1 MKRDPRSYRPQQ
13 LHRPPAPRKKAAA
26 PPPAPGPDR
35 PEGFYLQPVRRASA
49 MHPYG
54 WPPRW
59 EPQIGALEVKNAD
72 GETQREVA
80 TRNRERG
87 LAEGRAYAT
96 GTVPM
101 LGTPKNYGPKG
112 WMR

>member
-1 MKRDPRSYRPQQ
+1 MTRAAHLVRPAGKRAKPAPAAPEVS
-13 LHRPPAPRKKAAA
+13 RPP
-26 PPPAPGPDR
+26 GH
-35 PEGFYLQPVRRASA
+35 YLEPVRRASA
-49 MHPYG
+49 MHPCG

-59 EPQIGALEVKNAD
+59 KPQIGALEVKNAD

-112 WMR
+112 WMK

>member
-1 MKRDPRSYRPQQ
+1 MTRDPRSSRPAHAQ
-13 LHRPPAPRKKAAA
+13 RPPATHNKAAPAA
-26 PPPAPGPDR
+26 PEPARTPGH
-35 PEGFYLQPVRRASA
+35 FLQPVRRAST

-59 EPQIGALEVKNAD
+59 EPQIGEIEIRNANGD
-72 GETQREVA
+72 TAREVA
-80 TRNRERG
+80 TRSREQG
-87 LAEGRAYAT
+87 LAEGRWHAI